1 MSISSAFF
9 ILSFKSILQPFR
21 LCFQWAGRTDAADV
35 SFRTFI
41 IRHLMLRSLFIYAEI
56 FLYKSS
62 LQPFRFHFVNSSRD
76 AGCPS
81 VSISSA
87 FFILSF
93 KSILQPFRLC
103 FRWAGRTGLFS
114 GPAREIFFL
123 FFGQLI
129 DLKIHSRKLV
139 SSDLIVDAVRNVINL
154 FCELFS
160 MFRKPLKAECLYGK

>member
-1 MSISSAFF
+1 MFF
-9 ILSFKSILQPFR
+9 QKPFSLSPRVAVLTLMQGFR
-21 LCFQWAGRTDAADV
+21 LHSGSTDAADV

-62 LQPFRFHFVNSSRD
+62 LQPFR
-76 AGCPS
+76 
-81 VSISSA
+81 
-87 FFILSF
+87 
-93 KSILQPFRLC
+93 LC
-103 FRWAGRTGLFS
+103 FRCAGRTGLFS
-114 GPAREIFFL
+114 GPAREVLFL
-123 FFGQLI
+123 FFGQLV

-160 MFRKPLKAECLYGK
+160 MFRKPFKAECLYGE